1 MSDPRSALQ
10 SKYEEPAR
18 FANFGEVICRMS
30 VMGFRCH
37 RNTIIEI
44 LSPIT
49 AFCGM
54 NGTGKSTLLQLA
66 STAYVPPDLNS
77 PRYYINSFLVVGTLT
92 GGIGT
97 RGPGETQL
105 EVDRRRVQERISR
118 LERELESV
126 RKTRA
131 VLFVWSTLVGLEHTY
146 APWRSGISLLDMPT
160 N

>member
-77 PRYYINSFLVVGTLT
+77 PRYYINSFLVVGTLDPDPFT
-92 GGIGT
+92 DDARVEFKYWQNDRNQKTLTIT
-97 RGPGETQL
+97 RRAQT
-105 EVDRRRVQERISR
+105 RRWE
-118 LERELESV
+118 EY
-126 RKTRA
+126 TRR
-131 VLFVWSTLVGLEHTY
+131 
-146 APWRSGISLLDMPT
+146 P
-160 N
+160 